1 MPIEEVVN
9 ESAVVLTEAVLEMG
23 RIALGLQTLGM
34 IIVFG
39 IIKMVL
45 GCWDYFDDMDNDNT
59 AVVPIGYVCIEQR
72 HAIQTWARNV
82 SRALTKHTFII

>member
-39 IIKMVL
+39 IIFQAITLFYNRKRRL
-45 GCWDYFDDMDNDNT
+45 AIYSIKDDLKR
-59 AVVPIGYVCIEQR
+59 IER
-72 HAIQTWARNV
+72 K
-82 SRALTKHTFII
+82 LDKFMKKK